1 MTRRAPTLLL
11 YTGIAGIVA
20 AMMLLHAHVVAVP
33 SYQVRYSNQFPWS
46 ILYAALLGVSAYV
59 VGLPDVPRRA
69 RQVAA
74 ASVAAVLLAVFAV
87 STIALAAGGPL
98 LPRFVVMTTSVLGAG
113 WFSLCALI
121 ARGDRSRARS
131 RERVVIVGEQDDVA
145 TIERELRN
153 SPERHAT
160 VVGHLT
166 VDDAQPTPD
175 DPFPVRRVAEERDG
189 TLVVLDRAAQASQL
203 VVDQVA
209 MLHEDGVRV
218 RTLSLF
224 YEQWLGKLPIG
235 ELERISLMF
244 DIGEIHRMRY
254 SRLKRLIDLSLA
266 IVLLPLLAAAM
277 PVVFV
282 GNLIANRGPLFFHQE
297 RVGKGGAVFR
307 IHKFRTMRPT
317 DDSAGA
323 WTEVG
328 DDRVTAWGRILRVTH
343 LDELPQLINIIKGD
357 LSLVGPRPEQPQYVA
372 ELEAKLPYYQLRHLV
387 QPGLTGWA
395 QVKYGYAR
403 NEGDALE
410 KLQFEFYYLR
420 RQALAVDLRIMV
432 RTLRTILPIG
442 GPSWL

>member
-1 MTRRAPTLLL
+1 MTRRLPTLLL
-11 YTGIAGIVA
+11 YAGIAGIVA
-20 AMMLLHAHVVAVP
+20 AMMLLHAQVVAVP
-33 SYQVRYSNQFPWS
+33 SYRVQSSNQFPWS

-74 ASVAAVLLAVFAV
+74 AAVSAVVIAVIAV
-87 STIALAAGGPL
+87 STLALAAGGPL
-98 LPRFVVMTTSVLGAG
+98 LPRFVVLATSILGFG
-113 WFSLCALI
+113 WFSLCAFV
-121 ARGDRSRARS
+121 AQGDRSRARN
-131 RERVVIVGEQDDVA
+131 RERVVIVGEHDDVA

-153 SPERHAT
+153 SPERHAS

-166 VDDAQPTPD
+166 VAAAQPTVD
-175 DPFPVRRVAEERDG
+175 DPFPVRRVAEQHHG
-189 TLVVLDRAAQASQL
+189 TLVVLDRSAQGSQL
-203 VVDQVA
+203 IVDQVA

-266 IVLLPLLAAAM
+266 VVLLPVLAAAI
-277 PVVFV
+277 PVVLI
-282 GNLIANRGPLFFHQE
+282 GNLIANRGPLFFYQE
-297 RVGKGGAVFR
+297 RIGKGGCVFR
-307 IHKFRTMRPT
+307 IHKFRTMRPSG
-317 DDSAGA
+317 DAAGA
-323 WTEVG
+323 WAEIG
-328 DDRVTAWGRILRVTH
+328 DERVTAWGRILRVTH
-343 LDELPQLINIIKGD
+343 LDELPQLLNIIRGD

-403 NEGDALE
+403 TEGDALE

-432 RTLRTILPIG
+432 RTLRTILPFG